1 MIKQTR
7 ILFLLIVSTT
17 VAFSAKSQC
26 ANPEKVTADNILSIT
41 DPYQLIFIHEIP
53 KNRVDSL
60 VPSLLSSTTKSLI
73 HYRSL
78 IEAIAATRSKEGF
91 LLLYVGCL
99 HPQVV
104 EDMNA
109 MNTLCA
115 HISGFGGPEML
126 NKYYLKGKIVRLGE
140 ESDWQYKQRVLRAC
154 QNLKPDPRFCRSRN
168 VGITPDGLKRRVL
181 DIFDENDPSGPL
193 LPASDEDLATK
204 IHNPYQLSFLHRHP
218 ITPADSLVHMFRF
231 GPFDLGARART
242 DSLTAHNTRD
252 IFLLMYVCC
261 ALQFQKHNSNNSF
274 HAMANQL
281 RIWGAFRKLNAL
293 MDYPIAT
300 DLPEDKFN
308 RAVYEHAKKIGNIDL
323 QYRHCPT
330 EAQLYEAD
338 MAGVDFGPVDRKIIR
353 IIRQN
358 ANLNKPGRAAAITRQ
373 VMQLPEVED
382 VLWDGCYEKLA
393 IYPAYYHLMVTMN
406 VGDRKAERSY
416 SLKGAT
422 FRYIGL
428 RWRGRGV
435 LGRVVE
441 TNPDKLSFHGAG
453 FSPGA
458 IAAAR
463 AYCAKK
469 AAEQATE

>member
-1 MIKQTR
+1 MVKSPCLLAFTFA
-7 ILFLLIVSTT
+7 LFASTFE
-17 VAFSAKSQC
+17 ANSQC
-26 ANPEKVTADNILSIT
+26 ASPEKLSAENLLSIT
-41 DPYQLIFIHEIP
+41 DPYQLTFIHEIP

-60 VPSLLSSTTKSLI
+60 VQSLLSPTTKSLI
-73 HYRSL
+73 YYRVL

-99 HPQVV
+99 HPLVT

-115 HISGFGGPEML
+115 LISGNGGAEML

-140 ESDWQYKQRVLRAC
+140 ESDWQYKNRVLSAC
-154 QNLKPDPRFCRSRN
+154 QKLKPDPRFCRSRN
-168 VGITPDGLKRRVL
+168 VGVTPDGLKRRVPE
-181 DIFDENDPSGPL
+181 IFDENDPQGPL
-193 LPASDEDLATK
+193 LPATDEDLAR
-204 IHNPYQLSFLHRHP
+204 IHNPYQLSFLHLRP
-218 ITPADSLVHMFRF
+218 VTPADSLVHMFRF

-242 DSLTAHNTRD
+242 DNLTSHITRD

-261 ALQFQKHNSNNSF
+261 ALQYQKPDRNNSF

-281 RIWGAFRKLNAL
+281 RIWGAFRKLNSL
-293 MDYPIAT
+293 MDYPIAA

-308 RAVYEHAKKIGNIDL
+308 RAVYERAKATGNIDIY
-323 QYRHCPT
+323 YRHCPT
-330 EAQLYEAD
+330 EAELYAAD
-338 MAGVDFGPVDRKIIR
+338 MAGADFGPVDRKIIR
-353 IIRQN
+353 IIRKN
-358 ANLNKPGRAAAITRQ
+358 ANPNKPGRAAAITRE

-416 SLKGAT
+416 YLKGAT

-428 RWRGRGV
+428 RWKGQGV

-441 TNPDKLSFHGAG
+441 TNPNKLSFHGVG

-463 AYCAKK
+463 AYCEEKGR
-469 AAEQATE
+469 AEAE